1 MSGISVNTGKVLM
14 AVTVTKTVYST
25 SDSIAVLKFLND
37 GTQAFEAESGLTINE
52 PGTLAVKTTIEA
64 AVVELI
70 KEGQRKG
77 VWDFK

>member
-1 MSGISVNTGKVLM
+1 M

-25 SDSIAVLKFLND
+25 SDSIAVLKFLDN